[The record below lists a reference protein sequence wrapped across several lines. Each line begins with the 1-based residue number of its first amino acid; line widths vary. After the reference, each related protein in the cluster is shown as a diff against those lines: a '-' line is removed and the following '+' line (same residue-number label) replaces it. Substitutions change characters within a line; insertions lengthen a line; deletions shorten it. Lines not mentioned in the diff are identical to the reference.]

1 MQAALNYNVMNSLRM
16 LDSNSLTQPEL
27 NHFTKFCCSVS
38 FSCVNRRRKSLSKL
52 TDKHSITL
60 YDIATNALI
69 PLFSRNESDE
79 LYVLKNA
86 FRNWQPAIKT
96 QTDAIAFLNKIIDH
110 RVEQQISS
118 LLKEDDPLFAK
129 ILTYVLYMAKKKGL
143 IKKNING
150 TVHLKENKGKEIT
163 GSTIDS
169 TSFQLLPVRL
179 FLSEENMFD
188 DILSYLKTETSFSQ
202 AIPLNQLV
210 QRLKSF
216 RQNEFDYM
224 DRNANILSELA
235 INDIVKLGLQEAINK
250 LELTYIKKKKL
261 SRTEGNIFRKT
272 LTDLA
277 EDIKEGGIHPGF
289 YEYISLHMKNLSK
302 EKYREDYQ
310 YILEYLYKLM
320 KYAIA
325 AQLIC

>member
-1 MQAALNYNVMNSLRM
+1 MQAALTYNVMNSLQM
-16 LDSNSLTQPEL
+16 LDSNSLTQSEL

-38 FSCVNRRRKSLSKL
+38 FSCVNRRRKSLTKL
-52 TDKHSITL
+52 TDKNSITL

-110 RVEQQISS
+110 RVEQQISA

-129 ILTYVLYMAKKKGL
+129 ILTYVLYMAKKKGF

-150 TVHLKENKGKEIT
+150 TVHLIQNNGEEIA

-169 TSFQLLPVRL
+169 HNFQLLPVRL
-179 FLSEENMFD
+179 FLSEDNMFD
-188 DILSYLKTETSFSQ
+188 DILSYLNSETAFAQ

-210 QRLKSF
+210 QKLKSF

-235 INDIVKLGLQEAINK
+235 INDIVKLGLQEALSK
-250 LELTYIKKKKL
+250 LETTYIKKKKL

-289 YEYISLHMKNLSK
+289 YEYISLYMKNISK

-320 KYAIA
+320 KNTIA